1 MSFHFYFENKKLNY
15 NVLYPLN
22 ETSHNKW
29 NYVDRKT
36 LLEQYLQSNKKKQQQ
51 QIYSRYIK
59 I

>member
-1 MSFHFYFENKKLNY
+1 MCHFIFILKKKLNY

-51 QIYSRYIK
+51 IYSRYIK